1 MKHNKFLVLL
11 LGAAISFSSCKKVL
25 ELSPTDTFNES
36 NAFQTIEDLKA
47 GVNGAYA
54 RYSAYANNMYTS
66 ALTSDEAKL
75 GSGNSG
81 QGGLTY
87 RYQYASDPTSG
98 GDVTSAYGA
107 YFSLIDQV
115 NRVLPKVPTVSATA
129 AQEPLRGSLK
139 GQLLA
144 LRAIAYYELLNNYS
158 NVYNPADPLG
168 VPLVLVS
175 DINAQPARNSMG
187 EVMAQIDADLAE
199 AKTLVAADAF
209 SDVTLNKVN
218 IAAFQARIAL
228 YKKDY
233 DGAIAFATEVINS
246 GIKPL
251 VSGSAFSGIWI
262 DLNTNETLFRI
273 VYTGSGIGSLWTTT
287 GGNIYIAPSD
297 KLVASYGTGDIR
309 KAAYIGG
316 TAGDY
321 YVNKFYTSAR
331 GGRIVDLKAAR
342 ISEIYLIRA
351 EAYAKKASP
360 DLTAGAADLNAV
372 RAARITGY
380 VNETFATA
388 AALVTA
394 VLDERFKELAFEGF
408 RFYDL
413 KRNGLPV
420 QRLAS
425 DANIAWQ
432 TLPAGDYRFVYPIP
446 STELTANRNMV
457 QNPFY

>member
-1 MKHNKFLVLL
+1 MKHNKFIVLILV
-11 LGAAISFSSCKKVL
+11 AAVGFSSCKKVL
-25 ELSPTDTFNES
+25 ELNPTDSFNET
-36 NAFQTIEDLKA
+36 NAFQTIEDLQA

-66 ALTSDEAKL
+66 ALTSDEAKI

-81 QGGLTY
+81 QGALTY

-98 GDVTSAYGA
+98 GDVTSAFYD
-107 YFSLIDQV
+107 YYNLIDQV

-129 AQEPLRGSLK
+129 AQEPLRSSLK

-144 LRAIAYYELLNNYS
+144 LRALAYYELLNNYS
-158 NVYNPADPLG
+158 NVYNPSDPLG

-175 DINAQPARNSMG
+175 DLNAQPARNSMG

-199 AKTLVAADAF
+199 AKTLVATDAF
-209 SDVTLNKVN
+209 SDVALNKIN
-218 IAAFQARIAL
+218 IAAYQARIAL

-233 DGAIAFATEVINS
+233 DAAITFSTEVINS
-246 GIKPL
+246 GVKPL
-251 VSGSAFSGIWI
+251 VSGSAFTGIWL
-262 DLNTNETLFRI
+262 DLNTNEILFRI
-273 VYTGSGIGSLWTTT
+273 VYTSAGIGSLWTTT

-309 KAAYIGG
+309 KNAYIGG

-321 YVNKFYTSAR
+321 YVNKFYTSSR
-331 GGRIVDLKAAR
+331 GGRIVDLKASR
-342 ISEIYLIRA
+342 ISEMYLIRA
-351 EAYAKKASP
+351 EANAKKASP
-360 DLTAGAADLNAV
+360 DLAAGAADLNAV
-372 RAARITGY
+372 RAARISGY
-380 VNETFATA
+380 VDQTFATA

-413 KRNGLPV
+413 KRNGLAV

-446 STELTANRNMV
+446 STELTANRNVV
-457 QNPFY
+457 QNPGY